1 MSINGAG
8 GSGGVGGGVVL
19 WALQWGVLGDRVPL
33 RKFLVSKEQKRLRE
47 STAVVMRISIYRPSQ
62 IACTVTTMHVM
73 CIETALHVHENLCTV
88 LIDAVVSI
96 PYSHS
101 TAFNP
106 QSFTIFL
113 KFPVCLID
121 LCQSDIQI
129 LYGLQK
135 DNGIWQCV
143 NSNRTGIFKNKFV
156 VHGQY
161 SRFSTMLFISIYQK
175 W

>member
-1 MSINGAG
+1 M
-8 GSGGVGGGVVL
+8 
-19 WALQWGVLGDRVPL
+19 
-33 RKFLVSKEQKRLRE
+33 
-47 STAVVMRISIYRPSQ
+47 VMRISIYGPSQ

-73 CIETALHVHENLCTV
+73 CTETVLHVHENLCAV
-88 LIDAVVSI
+88 LIDTVVSS

-129 LYGLQK
+129 LYGLQI

-143 NSNRTGIFKNKFV
+143 NSTRTGIFKNKFV

-161 SRFSTMLFISIYQK
+161 SRFSTMLLISIYQK